1 MNDSDLMLEQ
11 IFSYLKICLNV
22 YDLLLLHAKKVFLVY
37 NFHFKYDMGWWSN
50 VWSGVKAIGKG
61 VIALTKFY
69 NADPVEEEQLE
80 L

>member
-1 MNDSDLMLEQ
+1 
-11 IFSYLKICLNV
+11 
-22 YDLLLLHAKKVFLVY
+22 
-37 NFHFKYDMGWWSN
+37 MGWWSN